1 MAAFL
6 FLALIILDNF
16 RRLCYNSYAT
26 LLRIE
31 KSINFNG
38 RSLLFFM
45 QSDDTNG
52 SNARYRGLTVKMVD
66 SQ

>member
-1 MAAFL
+1 MPIYL
-6 FLALIILDNF
+6 DILN
-16 RRLCYNSYAT
+16 RKCYNSYAT

-52 SNARYRGLTVKMVD
+52 SNARYRGLAVKMVD